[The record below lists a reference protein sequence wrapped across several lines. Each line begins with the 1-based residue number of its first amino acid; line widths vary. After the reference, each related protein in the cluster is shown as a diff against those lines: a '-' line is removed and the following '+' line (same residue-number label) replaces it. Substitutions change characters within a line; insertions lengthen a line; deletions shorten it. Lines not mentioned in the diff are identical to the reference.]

1 MTAAIF
7 ISLEIAA
14 LTMLNNNG
22 PIQRSWFGKIGQ
34 GFMGWV
40 WGSTQKVSDYFFLKE
55 QNDALA
61 AENYRLT
68 LLLADQKDSLFRD
81 SLSRMVPPD
90 NIAGDFIYIPAGISK
105 ISSNTQHNYI
115 ILDKGRAD
123 GVEENFGIITAKG
136 VVGIVESVSENYC
149 YALSFQN
156 HQITVSARLRKDG
169 PVGPIRWNGINADK
183 AVLREIP
190 HHIQHSLGDTV
201 YTSGI
206 SDKFP
211 SDIPIGTVAGSKLV
225 NGSTF
230 DIDVTLFEDL
240 GSLRYAII
248 VGNIGNDEIREL
260 ENQMQ

>member
-7 ISLEIAA
+7 ITLEIAA

-40 WGSTQKVSDYFFLKE
+40 WGSTQKVSDYFSLKE

-105 ISSNTQHNYI
+105 ISSRESAFLPTLHNFFC
-115 ILDKGRAD
+115 KFSFSFPKNCERS
-123 GVEENFGIITAKG
+123 G
-136 VVGIVESVSENYC
+136 VVPV
-149 YALSFQN
+149 LSWVDGRS
-156 HQITVSARLRKDG
+156 IAGKLRICD
-169 PVGPIRWNGINADK
+169 
-183 AVLREIP
+183 
-190 HHIQHSLGDTV
+190 HSI
-201 YTSGI
+201 I
-206 SDKFP
+206 SFIEK
-211 SDIPIGTVAGSKLV
+211 
-225 NGSTF
+225 
-230 DIDVTLFEDL
+230 
-240 GSLRYAII
+240 
-248 VGNIGNDEIREL
+248 
-260 ENQMQ
+260 